1 MIVASPDDQW
11 VAVLGWPIDVNI
23 FDRDRMRRLRVL
35 RSTSEPRSGSLSPDG
50 AILAIP
56 VSDTVKQADDD
67 LRIEKTVSRSRL
79 WRAQTPQLFPI
90 RRLAKAL
97 ADALSDKEAPTD
109 EASAMERQGARPR
122 LVMGSQ
128 FNIKITG
135 PEDLSLA
142 EVLLRHL
149 MADGHGLKQKH
160 ALASRS
166 RN

>member
-1 MIVASPDDQW
+1 MNGLRHVLAMDPLANW
-11 VAVLGWPIDVNI
+11 VLVHDAARPCLDKKLMDNLI
-23 FDRDRMRRLRVL
+23 
-35 RSTSEPRSGSLSPDG
+35 STGLDCPDG

-67 LRIEKTVSRSRL
+67 QRIEKTLSRNRL

-97 ADALSDKEAPTD
+97 ANALSDQNAPTD

-142 EVLLRHL
+142 EVLLRHM
-149 MADGHGLKQKH
+149 MADGHGPKQKH
-160 ALASRS
+160 AFANRS
-166 RN
+166 GN